1 MKSYFGAELLNVEVT
16 RERVILDLQ
25 NEPDRVYWQ
34 NSPEVSGWIKTYD
47 EDSGDIDKAQG
58 FKLSVEFSPQW
69 GICFSAGSSPGREVP
84 FQESATLSR
93 GLPCRRQTF
102 TSPSIPMEYDS
113 RYRLKTRCVRF
124 SSDRFIERK
133 PGRKYATC
141 DQCRQVK
148 PGSKQRRNSPDPV
161 PGHNARA

>member
-69 GICFSAGSSPGREVP
+69 GDMLFRRE
-84 FQESATLSR
+84 
-93 GLPCRRQTF
+93 
-102 TSPSIPMEYDS
+102 
-113 RYRLKTRCVRF
+113 
-124 SSDRFIERK
+124 
-133 PGRKYATC
+133 
-141 DQCRQVK
+141 
-148 PGSKQRRNSPDPV
+148 
-161 PGHNARA
+161 